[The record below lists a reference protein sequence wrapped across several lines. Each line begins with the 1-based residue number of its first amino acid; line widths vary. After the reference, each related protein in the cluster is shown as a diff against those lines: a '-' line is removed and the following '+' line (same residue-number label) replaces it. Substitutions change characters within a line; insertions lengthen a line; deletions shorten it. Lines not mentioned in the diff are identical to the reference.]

1 MREFTTPPGHVSF
14 LAKKLFGEMGEILDG
29 AIAYLEEGGGG
40 PAERHTHGHDHLFI
54 VTQGEAKIMLGEE
67 AVILKE
73 NESFLVEGAVPHSVW
88 NNRRGT
94 TVMVGISVKKGLACA
109 NNGYNV
115 K

>member
-1 MREFTTPPGHVSF
+1 
-14 LAKKLFGEMGEILDG
+14 
-29 AIAYLEEGGGG
+29 
-40 PAERHTHGHDHLFI
+40 
-54 VTQGEAKIMLGEE
+54 MLGEE

-88 NNRRGT
+88 NNRRET